1 MRRLYIGG
9 LSHTVTQKDLKDRFG
24 KFGDVEDVEVRT
36 RRDDEGVPYKTFGYI
51 NINISDADLK
61 KCLTV
66 LNKSKWKGGT
76 LQIETAKE
84 SFLHRLAEERQAAAE
99 QRLQQPAAEDK
110 RQKMLDSLSK
120 AGVENFTMKAAVPGT
135 EIPGHKDWVV
145 SKFGRVL
152 PILQLR
158 CQKGS
163 KARTQ
168 KYDPSKYSHNIRKL
182 DRSTVDEST
191 PVTQLTWE
199 VQGGDDDISKK
210 RRGEFPPYEP
220 PKRKKSRTD
229 SSQNSVGRNRF
240 KQTDDSVGHNET
252 HQFTNGYEPPTNHR
266 LAQKR
271 PLRFTDSDIDSDEEI
286 RRMVAS
292 QNSSHVA
299 LQQEEEEDILEVVG
313 LDYLEKSGRVRQQQ
327 KGGPDDEE
335 ENGYNSADT
344 DELFASRKPPPPQQE
359 RLTVPTEAHLS
370 GNDTDGKKKTKKKS
384 KAGEEED
391 SSTEEHLLSR
401 KPSST
406 QQRAE
411 SSQKQSK
418 KMTVPTVVKPPVSQ
432 SDSDEDD
439 DDEDEDEEELESA
452 DYSSDSDYETMFSNA
467 TRLEISFADLKRL
480 AEESLQ
486 TPETTSPSIP
496 GTSSEQETNLTSG
509 PAERPAPKKG
519 TMPDEILA
527 AIMEEDSS
535 EDEQKKKKKKRKAVV
550 SAPLPAFQGTRTL
563 GEGSETHE
571 CQRRQNEEEEG
582 RGAEVKKQKLEH
594 PETEK
599 KTSESSEEEEE
610 EEEEREEQEK
620 KGVVKS
626 MTRKAE
632 TVSSSSSDDDEDE
645 DDDDVEDED
654 GEESESADYSSDS
667 DYEAMFSNIT
677 RLEISFAD
685 LQRLAEESQQT
696 SETTA
701 PSIPGTSCKQE
712 TDLTSGPAEPPAQ
725 KQKLDSEAPQL
736 NHRAA
741 DSKTSGQKHTDT
753 EKKTS
758 ESSEE
763 EEEEVE
769 EEEEEEE
776 EQEKK
781 GVGKNITGKNE
792 TTSSSDD
799 DEDEEEEEEEDK
811 MKANQTVL
819 TVKASATASSSSSGS
834 SASSS
839 EEEEEEGKQ
848 APPRVPLGAK
858 EEKERQREANLRR
871 LAAVQQRQKE
881 AEEHKKLIQGALA
894 NLDAPTARAGK
905 HIVFGSDDDDDGDG
919 EDKKQI
925 TSEVT
930 VPKKT
935 LFQDSQSEDEATGD
949 EAAVSKSD
957 TTKEKVRLK
966 PSGPQLFSGSDD
978 EEDADEE
985 EDGSRFDIRP
995 QFEGR
1000 SGQKLMELQSR
1011 FGTDERFR
1019 MDSRFLEED
1028 EDKEEDSEKKK
1039 SVTEEEEA
1047 LEEEKKKNLSILQS
1061 VLGSSQQTCSSKTP
1075 TKAKTFRDVSAL
1087 HYDPS
1092 REEHAA
1098 FETKT
1103 DETKK
1108 ESKAARRKK
1117 REEAQKLPEVSKEIF
1132 YDVSGDLKAVFG
1144 QTKEDDVAGEDE
1156 KKNWDQEEE
1165 EEEEG
1170 GKDEQPTPLSSLL
1183 SADPSV
1189 EKVESSGFKFSF
1201 FGDDTETGSG
1211 ETAEYKIESIQ
1222 APKVSWQQNLHF
1234 QDSSS
1239 DEEEEEKEEEEEQS
1253 NVVATTTEEETSS
1266 KRDLFFFYPED
1277 VRLKEGP
1284 RLFCRPSQLEE
1295 QREQWEERR
1304 SELKQEYRKKHK
1316 DARRKLKSSLKS

>member
-229 SSQNSVGRNRF
+229 SSQNAVGRNRF

-299 LQQEEEEDILEVVG
+299 LRQEKEEDILEVVG

-327 KGGPDDEE
+327 KGRPDDEE
-335 ENGYNSADT
+335 ENGYDSADT

-370 GNDTDGKKKTKKKS
+370 GNNTDGKKKTKKKS

-391 SSTEEHLLSR
+391 SSAEEHLLSR

-418 KMTVPTVVKPPVSQ
+418 KMTVPTIVKPPVSQ
-432 SDSDEDD
+432 SDSDEDED
-439 DDEDEDEEELESA
+439 DDEDEDEEKLESA
-452 DYSSDSDYETMFSNA
+452 DYSSDSDYEAMFSNA

-480 AEESLQ
+480 AEESQQ
-486 TPETTSPSIP
+486 TSETTSPSIP

-527 AIMEEDSS
+527 AIMDEDSS

-550 SAPLPAFQGTRTL
+550 SAPLPAFQGTRAL

-571 CQRRQNEEEEG
+571 CQRRQKEKEEG
-582 RGAEVKKQKLEH
+582 RG
-594 PETEK
+594 
-599 KTSESSEEEEE
+599 
-610 EEEEREEQEK
+610 
-620 KGVVKS
+620 
-626 MTRKAE
+626 
-632 TVSSSSSDDDEDE
+632 
-645 DDDDVEDED
+645 VE
-654 GEESESADYSSDS
+654 
-667 DYEAMFSNIT
+667 
-677 RLEISFAD
+677 
-685 LQRLAEESQQT
+685 
-696 SETTA
+696 
-701 PSIPGTSCKQE
+701 
-712 TDLTSGPAEPPAQ
+712 

-753 EKKTS
+753 EKTTS

-792 TTSSSDD
+792 TASSSDD
-799 DEDEEEEEEEDK
+799 DEDEEEEEEDK

-839 EEEEEEGKQ
+839 EEEEEEVKQ

-858 EEKERQREANLRR
+858 EEEERQREANLRR

-894 NLDAPTARAGK
+894 NLDAPAAGAGK
-905 HIVFGSDDDDDGDG
+905 HIVFGSDDDDDDG

-1028 EDKEEDSEKKK
+1028 EDKEEDSEKNK

-1144 QTKEDDVAGEDE
+1144 QTKEDDVAREEE

-1165 EEEEG
+1165 DEEEEE

-1183 SADPSV
+1183 SADPSM